1 MIRPDI
7 QGVSLIGV
15 PTDVGAGTRG
25 ARMGPEALRVAGIQ
39 AVLESHGLQVADR
52 GNLGG
57 PANPWLDPVDGY
69 RHLEEVTA
77 WNQAVR
83 RRWSRSTSNWWWRH

>member
-25 ARMGPEALRVAGIQ
+25 ARMGPEALRVAGLAQ
-39 AVLESHGLQVADR
+39 AIEAAGDSSGAR
-52 GNLGG
+52 NTRFWAG
-57 PANPWLDPVDGY
+57 
-69 RHLEEVTA
+69 
-77 WNQAVR
+77 
-83 RRWSRSTSNWWWRH
+83 